1 MYKNRIFFIRE
12 ENDIKQKD
20 LANSLN
26 ISQSLISRWESGTD
40 IPSIKRINDLSNYYK
55 ISLDYIFNFTNKKSY
70 NNSTYK
76 EIDKIV
82 VGKRL
87 QSIRKKYN
95 LTLRAL
101 ATELNTTSSTLS
113 AYESG
118 KTLILTAFAI
128 QICKKYNISLDW
140 LYGKIN

>member
-1 MYKNRIFFIRE
+1 MYTNRIFFIRE

-20 LANSLN
+20 LANILN

-40 IPSIKRINDLSNYYK
+40 IPSIKRINILSNHYK
-55 ISLDYIFNFTNKKSY
+55 ISLDYIFNFTNEKSY

-95 LTLRAL
+95 LTLRTL

>member
-1 MYKNRIFFIRE
+1 MYTNRIFFIRE

-20 LANSLN
+20 LANILN

-40 IPSIKRINDLSNYYK
+40 IPSIKKINILSNYYK
-55 ISLDYIFNFTNKKSY
+55 ISLDYIFNFTNEKSY

>member
-1 MYKNRIFFIRE
+1 MYTNRIFFIRE

-20 LANSLN
+20 LANILN

-40 IPSIKRINDLSNYYK
+40 IPSIKRINILSNYYK

-76 EIDKIV
+76 EIDKVI

-95 LTLRAL
+95 LTLRSL

-118 KTLILTAFAI
+118 KTLVLTAFAI

>member
-1 MYKNRIFFIRE
+1 MYTNRIFFIRE

-20 LANSLN
+20 LANILN

-40 IPSIKRINDLSNYYK
+40 IPSIKRINILSNYYK
-55 ISLDYIFNFTNKKSY
+55 ISLDYIFNFTNEKSY

-76 EIDKIV
+76 EIDKVI

-87 QSIRKKYN
+87 QFIRKKYN